1 MVAHPERAAR
11 TLERYKIDNFDE
23 VETSAIR
30 TLQFTLSTFN
40 YDPNKIDE
48 NSNKSTNVEPL
59 PFSDESRVLLT
70 KACLIAD
77 RMESPTVRSEHV
89 ILALMG
95 YNNKMKIDTVP
106 VMDLLRTIPALKQV
120 NRETGKVKDTV
131 VVGGSESKGG
141 STNTLND
148 VGVDMTQMALDGRLD
163 MVFGRDQEIRSA
175 LRTLGRRRKNNPC
188 LIGDPGVG
196 KTAVAEG
203 VAQKADTN
211 FDYNLPPCPKS
222 LLGARV
228 ISIEL
233 AGLVAGTSNRGDFER
248 KMKNLIKEASEN
260 NVILFIDEIHNLVGT
275 GGGGD
280 GAMNAANLLKP
291 ALARG
296 ELRLMGATTTPEY
309 RRYIEKDGALERRF
323 QPLEIKE
330 PTVFETLEILGAI
343 SPKYEEFHGVEYTY
357 NALVAATK
365 LSNRYINDRFLPDKA
380 IDMIDEAGS
389 MIKQNEDEES
399 FYVTEDAIQTVVSE
413 ITGIPVGKLDTG
425 EKSRLS
431 NLEVEIGKRIKGQNP
446 AVRAVSKAIRRA
458 RSGMRDGKR
467 PISSL
472 LFCGPTGV
480 GKTELCKSLA
490 ETYFGEEKNMIR
502 IDMSEYMDK
511 FSTSRLIGA
520 PPGYVGYDEGGQ
532 LTEAV
537 RRQPHSVILFD
548 ELEKAHE
555 DVLNLLLQ
563 IMDEG
568 TLTDGK
574 GRTVSF
580 KNNIFVMTSNI
591 GSRQIVEAAKSMDQ
605 DVDENQV
612 TSDVVKG
619 ALEEALKPEL
629 LNRIDE
635 IIVFSPLPYD
645 RLKEIATNMIASTVK
660 RVADDQKLVLTVS
673 DNIAELVT
681 REALGGASI
690 YGARPI
696 RRAVQRYL
704 EDTMAEA
711 IMSDFI
717 QEGDTASLNLKDPN
731 SGKKVV
737 EIRREI
743 DGETMLIDVDEDAG
757 ISKESLDFTAA
768 FGDVPNLDDGPPR
781 QEPDSFQ

>member
-1 MVAHPERAAR
+1 
-11 TLERYKIDNFDE
+11 
-23 VETSAIR
+23 
-30 TLQFTLSTFN
+30 
-40 YDPNKIDE
+40 
-48 NSNKSTNVEPL
+48 
-59 PFSDESRVLLT
+59 
-70 KACLIAD
+70 
-77 RMESPTVRSEHV
+77 
-89 ILALMG
+89 
-95 YNNKMKIDTVP
+95 
-106 VMDLLRTIPALKQV
+106 
-120 NRETGKVKDTV
+120 
-131 VVGGSESKGG
+131 
-141 STNTLND
+141 
-148 VGVDMTQMALDGRLD
+148 
-163 MVFGRDQEIRSA
+163 
-175 LRTLGRRRKNNPC
+175 
-188 LIGDPGVG
+188 
-196 KTAVAEG
+196 
-203 VAQKADTN
+203 
-211 FDYNLPPCPKS
+211 
-222 LLGARV
+222 
-228 ISIEL
+228 
-233 AGLVAGTSNRGDFER
+233 LVAGTSNRGDFER

-323 QPLEIKE
+323 QPLVVKE
-330 PTVFETLEILGAI
+330 PTVFETLEILGMI
-343 SPKYEEFHGVEYTY
+343 SPRYEEFHGVEYTY

-389 MIKQNEDEES
+389 MVKMSEEQEES
-399 FYVTEDAIQTVVSE
+399 FYVTEDTIQTVVSE
-413 ITGIPVGKLDTG
+413 KTGVPVGKLDTG
-425 EKSRLS
+425 EKSRLK
-431 NLEVEIGKRIKGQNP
+431 NLENELGKRIKGQNP

-467 PISSL
+467 PVASL

-490 ETYFGEEKNMIR
+490 ETYYGEEKNMIR
-502 IDMSEYMDK
+502 IDMSEYMDR

-537 RRQPHSVILFD
+537 RRSPHSVILFD

-591 GSRQIVEAAKSMDQ
+591 GSRQIVDAARSFDLE
-605 DVDENQV
+605 VDGKQL
-612 TSDVVKG
+612 TTDVVKG

-645 RLKEIATNMIASTVK
+645 QLKEISTNLIGNTVK
-660 RVADDQKLVLTVS
+660 RVADDQNIEIDVS
-673 DNIAELVT
+673 ENIAEIVT
-681 REALGGASI
+681 REALASASI

-717 QEGDTASLNLKDPN
+717 KEGDSASLNLKDPN
-731 SGKKVV
+731 SGNKVV
-737 EIRREI
+737 EIRRNI
-743 DGETMLIDVDEDAG
+743 DGESILIDVDEDAG
-757 ISKESLDFTAA
+757 ISKDSLDFSAA
-768 FGDVPNLDDGPPR
+768 YDNVPNLDDGPPE
-781 QEPDSFQ
+781 QEPDAFQ